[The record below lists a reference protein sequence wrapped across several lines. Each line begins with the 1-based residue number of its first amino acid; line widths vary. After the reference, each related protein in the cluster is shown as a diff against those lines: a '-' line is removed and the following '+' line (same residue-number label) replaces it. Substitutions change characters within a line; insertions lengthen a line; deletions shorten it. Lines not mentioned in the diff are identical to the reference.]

1 MMNCPR
7 VAALVTE
14 FFEGTMSQIERARF
28 KFHIWWCKDCRV
40 HVEKMEE
47 LVDALGTIPP
57 DESVPE
63 EIERL
68 SSEFGKKE

>member
-14 FFEGTMSQIERARF
+14 FFEGTMGAINQARF

-40 HVEKMEE
+40 HVEKMEG

-57 DESVPE
+57 DEDIPE
-63 EIERL
+63 ELERL
-68 SSEFGKKE
+68 SSDFIKQD